1 MFWSELSHVVNPTG
15 GPPRACPFV
24 STLFIIHQH
33 GQAKA
38 EASAAAASA
47 GADADRSKSATIPLT
62 SGRALAVG
70 YLQAL
75 IDSTRALG
83 GGGEAGG
90 GEGGEG
96 GREGE
101 VTSALHDELAY
112 LLMEGLLVSFWPS
125 PSIGA
130 PFFQP
135 FQEHTVVFWNKNDLQ
150 LARNSWRIG
159 KKG

>member
-1 MFWSELSHVVNPTG
+1 MFYLELSHVVDAT

-24 STLFIIHQH
+24 CTLLIVHQH

-47 GADADRSKSATIPLT
+47 GADADRSNSATFPATIPLT

-75 IDSTRALG
+75 IDSARALG
-83 GGGEAGG
+83 GGGDAGG

-96 GREGE
+96 GKEGE

-130 PFFQP
+130 SFLTLSGLHPRFFGR
-135 FQEHTVVFWNKNDLQ
+135 TTWQ
-150 LARNSWRIG
+150 LARSI
-159 KKG
+159 